1 MFGPGCS
8 LLDVFFL
15 MKRNRI
21 VVMGFMG
28 SMPIAG
34 VIWQHIHY
42 VVGLQR
48 LGCDVYYIEDS
59 ARLPYNPQTFEVN
72 NEFVY
77 AAQGLDRL
85 LKEFGF
91 KNHWGFCARYLPSN
105 PTAGLPL
112 KRIRQLYREADAI
125 LNICGT
131 QEFND
136 DLLVSDR
143 ILYIESDPG
152 VEQIKID
159 KRVKS
164 TVEYL
169 RRHRALF
176 TFGENIGT
184 KDFPV
189 LLHGFNWL
197 PTRQPVVT
205 DLWKSARSP
214 SRAAVFTT
222 IANWST
228 SGLKDIAWRG
238 KRYLWSKSREFLRFI
253 SAPKEA
259 GETFEMATNIDDSRT
274 RRKFKQ
280 NAWRLTSPLQMS
292 VDYWLYRDYIQRSKG
307 EFTVAKDQ
315 YVRLNTG
322 WFSDRSACYLAAGR
336 PVITQE
342 TGFTKNYG
350 GKLGLLSFRTLDEIA
365 NAVKRINADYTK
377 PSLAA
382 YALAREVFEAE
393 TVLKSILDRAG
404 ILGDGANP
412 SWSAR
417 DLNVESMY
425 RVCCVRKGHLL
436 MQIRTLIFK
445 YAV

>member
-1 MFGPGCS
+1 
-8 LLDVFFL
+8 
-15 MKRNRI
+15 MKRKRI

-34 VIWQHIHY
+34 VIWQHVHY

-48 LGCDVYYIEDS
+48 LGHDVYYIEDS
-59 ARLPYNPQTFEVN
+59 ARLPYNPETFEVTT
-72 NEFVY
+72 EFDY
-77 AAQGLDRL
+77 AARL
-85 LKEFGF
+85 LSRLSREFGF
-91 KNHWGFCARYLPSN
+91 KTRWAFCARYLPGN

-112 KRIRQLYREADAI
+112 QKIRQLYREADAI
-125 LNICGT
+125 LNVCGT

-159 KRVKS
+159 KKVKS
-164 TVEYL
+164 TIQYL

-184 KDFPV
+184 KSFPV
-189 LLHGFNWL
+189 PRHGFRWL

-205 DLWKSARSP
+205 DLWKTERTPAG
-214 SRAAVFTT
+214 AAMFTSV
-222 IANWST
+222 ANWST
-228 SGLKDIAWRG
+228 SGLKDIWWRRE
-238 KRYLWSKSREFLRFI
+238 KYLWSKSREFLRFVA
-253 SAPKEA
+253 APAKA
-259 GETFEMATNIDDSRT
+259 GETFELATNIDDDAT
-274 RRKFKQ
+274 RRRFER
-280 NAWRLTSPLQMS
+280 NGWRLRCPLQMS

-342 TGFTKNYG
+342 TGFTNICG
-350 GKLGLLSFRTLDEIA
+350 GKAGLLSFRSVDEIVDA
-365 NAVKRINADYTK
+365 AKQINRDYAK
-377 PSLAA
+377 HSRAA
-382 YALAREVFEAE
+382 YDIAREFFEAE
-393 TVLKSILDRAG
+393 NVLKSILDRAE
-404 ILGDGANP
+404 I
-412 SWSAR
+412 
-417 DLNVESMY
+417 
-425 RVCCVRKGHLL
+425 
-436 MQIRTLIFK
+436 
-445 YAV
+445 

>member
-1 MFGPGCS
+1 MFGTGCCAF
-8 LLDVFFL
+8 DVFL
-15 MKRNRI
+15 MKRKRI

-72 NEFVY
+72 NEFDY
-77 AAQGLDRL
+77 AAYVLDRL
-85 LKEFGF
+85 SQEFGF
-91 KNHWGFCARYLPSN
+91 RNRWGFCARYLPRT

-131 QEFND
+131 QELND
-136 DLLVSDR
+136 DLLASDR

-159 KRVKS
+159 KRVES
-164 TVEYL
+164 TVDYL
-169 RRHRALF
+169 QRHRALF

-184 KDFPV
+184 KGFPV
-189 LLHGFNWL
+189 PTHGFKWL

-205 DLWKSARSP
+205 DLWKMDRP
-214 SRAAVFTT
+214 LPRAAVFTSV
-222 IANWST
+222 ANWST
-228 SGLKDIAWRG
+228 SGLKDITWRR
-238 KRYLWSKSREFLRFI
+238 KKYLWSKSREFLRFI
-253 SAPKEA
+253 SAPKKS
-259 GETFEMATNIDDSRT
+259 GEPFELATNIEDVMT
-274 RRKFKQ
+274 QKKFLR
-280 NAWRLTSPLQMS
+280 NGWRLRCPLQMS
-292 VDYWLYRDYIQRSKG
+292 VDYWRYRDYIRRSKG

-336 PVITQE
+336 PLITQE
-342 TGFTKNYG
+342 TGFTNTYG
-350 GKLGLLSFRTLDEIA
+350 GKLGLLSFRSLDEIVD
-365 NAVKRINADYTK
+365 AVKMINANYAK
-377 PSLAA
+377 HSRAA
-382 YALAREVFEAE
+382 RALACEFFEAE
-393 TVLKSILDRAG
+393 KVLESVLDRAG
-404 ILGDGANP
+404 I
-412 SWSAR
+412 
-417 DLNVESMY
+417 
-425 RVCCVRKGHLL
+425 
-436 MQIRTLIFK
+436 
-445 YAV
+445 

>member
-72 NEFVY
+72 NEFDY
-77 AAQGLDRL
+77 AAQVLDRL
-85 LKEFGF
+85 SQEFGF
-91 KNHWGFCARYLPSN
+91 RNHWGFCARYLPSN

-131 QEFND
+131 QELND

-159 KRVKS
+159 KRVRS
-164 TVEYL
+164 TVDYL
-169 RRHRALF
+169 QRHRALF

-184 KDFPV
+184 KGFPV
-189 LLHGFNWL
+189 PTHGFKWL

-205 DLWKSARSP
+205 DLWKIDRP
-214 SRAAVFTT
+214 LPRAAVFTSV
-222 IANWST
+222 ANWST
-228 SGLKDIAWRG
+228 SGLKDITWRR
-238 KRYLWSKSREFLRFI
+238 KKYLWSKSREFLRFI
-253 SAPKEA
+253 SAPKKS
-259 GETFEMATNIDDSRT
+259 GEPFELATNIEDVKTQKRFL
-274 RRKFKQ
+274 R
-280 NAWRLTSPLQMS
+280 NGWRLRCPLQMS
-292 VDYWLYRDYIQRSKG
+292 VDYWRYRDYIRRSKG

-336 PVITQE
+336 PLITQE
-342 TGFTKNYG
+342 TGFTNTYG
-350 GKLGLLSFRTLDEIA
+350 GKLGLLSFRSLDEIVD
-365 NAVKRINADYTK
+365 AVKMINANYAK
-377 PSLAA
+377 HSRAA
-382 YALAREVFEAE
+382 RALACEFFEAE
-393 TVLKSILDRAG
+393 KVLESVLDRAG
-404 ILGDGANP
+404 I
-412 SWSAR
+412 
-417 DLNVESMY
+417 
-425 RVCCVRKGHLL
+425 
-436 MQIRTLIFK
+436 
-445 YAV
+445 